1 MKTAIFAVVAALS
14 LTGCA
19 SPREL
24 PDVMALKKPATPS
37 AKVKA
42 THFHP
47 VVTGYVHRSPTS
59 PAPWVTEDAPPATVE
74 ENQKEQ
80 PCDPQKNPS
89 QPC

>member
-1 MKTAIFAVVAALS
+1 MKTAIFGVVAGLL

-42 THFHP
+42 AHYHP
-47 VVTGYVHRSPTS
+47 VVTGYVHRKPTS
-59 PAPWVTEDAPPATVE
+59 PEPWVTGDAPPPATE
-74 ENQKEQ
+74 EGAK
-80 PCDPQKNPS
+80 P
-89 QPC
+89 